1 MDKNISVIIQYDG
14 TRYKGWQKQGNT
26 KETIQGKLENI
37 LFKMTGHEVEIH
49 GSGRTDAG
57 VHAAGQHAN
66 FHIDTEMTPEEIM
79 NYINEYLPNDI
90 GVIKAWQASPRFHS
104 RLNALKKTYRYRIH
118 TDSVPDIF
126 SARYSWVYG
135 KSLDIEAMKKAASYL
150 IGTHDFKSFTDLKKS
165 KKSTVRHIEK
175 IDICETEHVISVEI
189 TGNSFLYHM
198 VRIIIGTLV
207 DVGKGKITPEAIT
220 EMLENCSRETT
231 GQLAP
236 ASGLM
241 LMKVYYD

>member
-150 IGTHDFKSFTDLKKS
+150 IGPMTS
-165 KKSTVRHIEK
+165 KA
-175 IDICETEHVISVEI
+175 
-189 TGNSFLYHM
+189 L
-198 VRIIIGTLV
+198 RI
-207 DVGKGKITPEAIT
+207 
-220 EMLENCSRETT
+220 
-231 GQLAP
+231 
-236 ASGLM
+236 
-241 LMKVYYD
+241 

>member
-1 MDKNISVIIQYDG
+1 MDKNISIIIQYDG

-26 KETIQGKLENI
+26 RDTIQGKLEHI
-37 LFKMTGHEVEIH
+37 LFKMTGSEIEVH

-57 VHAAGQHAN
+57 VHAYGQHAN
-66 FHIDTEMTPEEIM
+66 FHIDTDMTPDEIM
-79 NYINEYLPNDI
+79 NYMNTYLPADI

-118 TDSVPDIF
+118 TGNVPDIF
-126 SARYSWVYG
+126 TSRYSWTYG
-135 KSLDIEAMKKAASYL
+135 KPLDIEAMIKAAGFL
-150 IGTHDFKSFTDLKKS
+150 TGTHDFKSFTDLKRS
-165 KKSTVRHIEK
+165 KKSTVRYIEK
-175 IDICETEHVISVEI
+175 IAIDSDGQCLQIEI

-198 VRIIIGTLV
+198 VRIIVGTLV
-207 DVGKGKITPEAIT
+207 EAGEGKRSPE
-220 EMLENCSRETT
+220 EMASVLDACSREAS